1 MQPVYLLVLQYQY
14 QCGTTQLLK
23 ILKAKVPQRCLHVR
37 GLQGRQYVQICTVY
51 QTCSSWSHLAL
62 SNSQYIITTEL
73 HLDST
78 SAIWHYKQALWTSA
92 FFCSAPLF
100 TASLMICSPCI
111 YWYCSISISV
121 EQHSYLRHSK
131 PKSPK
136 DVLHVRG
143 LQGRQYVQICT
154 VYQTCS
160 SWSHLALSNSQ
171 YSITTELHL
180 DSTSAIWH
188 YKQAL

>member
-1 MQPVYLLVLQYQY
+1 MRFLFSAPVHCKSYDMQPVYLLVLQYQY

-62 SNSQYIITTEL
+62 SNSQYSIATEL

-78 SAIWHYKQALWTSA
+78 SAIWHYKQALWISA
-92 FFCSAPLF
+92 FCCSAPLF

-111 YWYCSISISV
+111 YWYCSIGISV
-121 EQHSYLRHSK
+121 EQHSYLRYSK

-136 DVLHVRG
+136 DVCMLEGSRVDS
-143 LQGRQYVQICT
+143 
-154 VYQTCS
+154 TCRF
-160 SWSHLALSNSQ
+160 ALS
-171 YSITTELHL
+171 IRHAPPDPILHFL
-180 DSTSAIWH
+180 IPSTA
-188 YKQAL
+188 